1 MHLCI
6 YLCMYVSVYQSMYV
20 CMYLCMYVSMYV
32 SIYICIYA
40 CMYPFMYVCMYVCM
54 SACVGI
60 YLCMYVCIYLLLHPP
75 PFFLP
80 FSVCASHYYCYKHSK
95 TDQTVT
101 NLGIISLLVSAHRI
115 INLVLGTHTREIS
128 PRLKVDPV
136 LVEAVN
142 LMLKKERIT

>member
-6 YLCMYVSVYQSMYV
+6 YLCMYGSMYV
-20 CMYLCMYVSMYV
+20 YMHVSMYV
-32 SIYICIYA
+32 YTYVSMHVCIHV
-40 CMYPFMYVCMYVCM
+40 CMYVCIYVCIYVCM

-60 YLCMYVCIYLLLHPP
+60 YLYMYVCIYLLLHPP
-75 PFFLP
+75 PFFLS
-80 FSVCASHYYCYKHSK
+80 FSVCASHYSCYRHSK
-95 TDQTVT
+95 TDQTIT

-142 LMLKKERIT
+142 LMKKKERIT

>member
-1 MHLCI
+1 MYLSMHLCMYI
-6 YLCMYVSVYQSMYV
+6 CMCLCMYIP
-20 CMYLCMYVSMYV
+20 MYLCMYVS
-32 SIYICIYA
+32 
-40 CMYPFMYVCMYVCM
+40 MYVCMYVCM

-80 FSVCASHYYCYKHSK
+80 FSVCASHYSCYRHSK
-95 TDQTVT
+95 TDQTIT
-101 NLGIISLLVSAHRI
+101 NLGIISLLVSAHCI
-115 INLVLGTHTREIS
+115 INLVLGAHTREIS

-142 LMLKKERIT
+142 LMKKKERITKRGRERQRERRRETQR